1 MVSIRPGV
9 TADIL
14 FEGDEAKP
22 QVSPLP
28 AMIYAVTEKRLILS
42 QATPPVSDTRLG
54 KRFLITFLETSEGKS
69 HRYGFWARLRG
80 MEDYEL
86 TPSQRV
92 PVLVFD
98 RETEPRIHNLRMN
111 FRIKPTLNKGL
122 SALFQG
128 APVTIVDIS
137 VGGIRISSKEE
148 FPFKAHD
155 AIKMTIGVDSAKFAV
170 EGRVIRTWQARATG
184 GGALLS
190 YASVQFLDNQAARE
204 SLLSKKIILLERE
217 LLSHGVQ

>member
-1 MVSIRPGV
+1 MVSIKPGV

-22 QVSPLP
+22 QISPL
-28 AMIYAVTEKRLILS
+28 ATMIYAVADKRLILS
-42 QATPPVSDTRLG
+42 QSTPPVSDNRLG
-54 KRFLITFLETSEGKS
+54 KRFLITFLEASEGKNN
-69 HRYGFWARLRG
+69 RYGFWARLKG

-86 TPSQRV
+86 TLSHRV
-92 PVLVFD
+92 PALVFD
-98 RETEPRIHNLRMN
+98 RETEPKKHNLRMN
-111 FRIKPTLNKGL
+111 FRIKPTLNRGL
-122 SALFQG
+122 SAFLQG
-128 APVTIVDIS
+128 AAVTIVDIS

-155 AIKMTIGVDSAKFAV
+155 LIKLTIGVDNTKLPL
-170 EGRVIRTWQARATG
+170 EGRVIRTWQARVTG

-204 SLLSKKIILLERE
+204 SMLSKKIILLERE